1 MNINVFLN
9 DNILSIVVALF
20 VLALV
25 LTVISIVSLLEVIKL
40 KKRYEQF
47 TGGKKHA
54 EYNLET
60 QFDEYH
66 KSAKIMEER
75 YTKLADMIRDI
86 DKNMEKCVQKVGVVR
101 YNPFD
106 EVGGN
111 LSYAVALLDSNNNG
125 VILNGIHSRTGSFT
139 YAKPVELGVSEYVLS
154 EEESQALEMALAE
167 GYTPENRQ
175 AVLDELEAAF
185 PKAYAAN
192 EKRRKGRKNEA
203 AELSAEKEA
212 VEGEIEEE
220 VSNEDEMA
228 EDTDISSEI
237 AAILSASEKT
247 AVAAKN

>member
-25 LTVISIVSLLEVIKL
+25 LTVISIIALLEVVKL

-66 KSAKIMEER
+66 KSAKAMEER
-75 YTKLADMIRDI
+75 YMKLAEMIRDI

-185 PKAYAAN
+185 PKAYAN

-203 AELSAEKEA
+203 AQLNAAEDKA

-220 VSNEDEMA
+220 IEEEAETPEDI
-228 EDTDISSEI
+228 DISAEI

-247 AVAAKN
+247 AAAAKN

>member
-9 DNILSIVVALF
+9 DNLLSIVVVLF

-25 LTVISIVSLLEVIKL
+25 LAVISIVALLEVVKL

-54 EYNLET
+54 EYTLET

-66 KSAKIMEER
+66 KSAKAMEER
-75 YTKLADMIRDI
+75 YNKLADMVRDI

-111 LSYAVALLDSNNNG
+111 LSYAVALLDSGNNG

-154 EEESQALEMALAE
+154 AEESQALEMALAE

-185 PKAYAAN
+185 PKAYAAS

-203 AELSAEKEA
+203 VAVRAEAEN
-212 VEGEIEEE
+212 EETAE
-220 VSNEDEMA
+220 ELEMPEEDI
-228 EDTDISSEI
+228 DISAEI

-247 AVAAKN
+247 AAAAKN